1 MAIDYLI
8 LLVLL
13 MFKTILEWER
23 IENPPKRGLKFERW
37 DLMGNFVEGPRMNDD
52 APRGTS
58 PWDKEQVMEGE
69 IGES

>member
-1 MAIDYLI
+1 
-8 LLVLL
+8 
-13 MFKTILEWER
+13 
-23 IENPPKRGLKFERW
+23 
-37 DLMGNFVEGPRMNDD
+37 MGNFVEGPRMNDD